1 MKLYLETLKS
11 LFPTKQVLY
20 AVLERGTYN
29 FVLPARKSSGVTI
42 KYLMKAASRSI
53 FTIDKSKY
61 QKAPQVLLKSFIID
75 ELLIILKNITKQ
87 ELGFEECKYP
97 NKEWVLNC
105 IYSIDKNHD
114 IFSIRSLEFYR
125 TIPKE

>member
-1 MKLYLETLKS
+1 VKLYLETLKS

-42 KYLMKAASRSI
+42 KYLMKAASQSI

-61 QKAPQVLLKSFIID
+61 QKHRNF
-75 ELLIILKNITKQ
+75 
-87 ELGFEECKYP
+87 C
-97 NKEWVLNC
+97 
-105 IYSIDKNHD
+105 
-114 IFSIRSLEFYR
+114 
-125 TIPKE
+125 